1 MEKNYKFYAEVHNV
15 YIIGS
20 ASFRKNSILR
30 QEEAIESFLVEIKS
44 KNYKLVYI
52 RDDTHIGGDLKIRT
66 NKDDPFFEEKMQ
78 NSANFVFKMTANP
91 DQKHNLIELSEK
103 ELNGDKIKLLKTKK
117 YYNLGLKSN
126 LEYDNEIILNA
137 TCNLS
142 WD

>member
-1 MEKNYKFYAEVHNV
+1 M
-15 YIIGS
+15 
-20 ASFRKNSILR
+20 
-30 QEEAIESFLVEIKS
+30 VENKS

-52 RDDTHIGGDLKIRT
+52 RDETHIGGDLKIRT